1 MILRRLATFPA
12 RLRPFAK
19 LTALERV
26 DTEKT
31 EIGCNRV
38 AIERPGRRGETR
50 LAEGG
55 ALDVAGRDKEDE
67 TQKAVHPIS
76 MTKGADL
83 YHCVDRK
90 DQSAGNKPSVG
101 VRASARP
108 SDRQAGKD
116 GGGTGRSW
124 GGPLQ

>member
-1 MILRRLATFPA
+1 MILRRLAAFPA

-67 TQKAVHPIS
+67 TQKAVHQIA

-83 YHCVDRK
+83 YNCVRT
-90 DQSAGNKPSVG
+90 AERRVG
-101 VRASARP
+101 KKGVGKVRYRGEP
-108 SDRQAGKD
+108 YN
-116 GGGTGRSW
+116 
-124 GGPLQ
+124 

>member
-90 DQSAGNKPSVG
+90 DQSAGNQPSVG
-101 VRASARP
+101 VRASARLSNSAMSAMVQIFRDP
-108 SDRQAGKD
+108 RA
-116 GGGTGRSW
+116 RSA
-124 GGPLQ
+124 

>member
-55 ALDVAGRDKEDE
+55 ALDVAGRAKEDE
-67 TQKAVHPIS
+67 TQKAVHPIP
-76 MTKGADL
+76 MTKGATL
-83 YHCVDRK
+83 YHCVDRNNK
-90 DQSAGNKPSVG
+90 SPGNQP
-101 VRASARP
+101 RARGRQQAR
-108 SDRQAGKD
+108 
-116 GGGTGRSW
+116 
-124 GGPLQ
+124 

>member
-50 LAEGG
+50 LAAGG

-67 TQKAVHPIS
+67 TQKAVHTIS

-83 YHCVDRK
+83 YLCFYRHHK
-90 DQSAGNKPSVG
+90 SAGNKP
-101 VRASARP
+101 RA
-108 SDRQAGKD
+108 
-116 GGGTGRSW
+116 
-124 GGPLQ
+124 GGPEAER

>member
-38 AIERPGRRGETR
+38 AIESTGRRGETR

-55 ALDVAGRDKEDE
+55 AMDVDGRDKADE
-67 TQKAVHPIS
+67 TQNSVYPITQ
-76 MTKGADL
+76 TKGVDI
-83 YHCVDRK
+83 YHSSSHK
-90 DQSAGNKPSVG
+90 EPSGGKPK
-101 VRASARP
+101 RT
-108 SDRQAGKD
+108 KE
-116 GGGTGRSW
+116 
-124 GGPLQ
+124 